1 MPAAWRDA
9 LASAL
14 KTLDSSIRLRSAES
28 PSELN
33 AVIQSG
39 DVAVIV
45 AEPDRISDELRERV
59 LGPDCAPDAPE
70 VFVAVTENDPQ
81 LARFEAMFR
90 PPFRLV
96 EVGSDAAAW
105 RNLARQMVGAVQLQV
120 ERRRNSAALR
130 HSEQQIG
137 DLEEYAHTVAHNL
150 KAPLNGIIGIA
161 RIMQEEGPDLSMA
174 ESRRYL
180 DSIVRG
186 GRKLDRV
193 IEEILLLATME
204 RQAPPRM
211 VLDMSA
217 IVAEAL
223 QTLEHQI
230 KVSGAIIS
238 RPQTWP
244 TAVGYAPWVEEVWI
258 NYLAN
263 AISYGGVPPL
273 IQMGAENCEDGMV
286 RFWVSDNGRG
296 FDQQDGENL
305 FESGTRIARPN
316 TKGHGLGLSIVKKI
330 VQKLDG
336 SVRAQSCVRPG
347 EGALF
352 SFTLPAAQR
361 REHYFYKYAAELRD
375 AAELR
380 HAAAVRAQQNEDP
393 GT

>member
-1 MPAAWRDA
+1 MPEAWRDA
-9 LASAL
+9 LANAL
-14 KTLDSSIRLRSAES
+14 KTQDATIRVRSAEF
-28 PSELN
+28 PSDLN
-33 AVIQSG
+33 AIYQSG
-39 DVAVIV
+39 DVAVMV
-45 AEPDRISDELRERV
+45 AEPDRISDDLRERI
-59 LGPDCAPDAPE
+59 LAPDRAPDAPE
-70 VFVAVTENDPQ
+70 VFVTVAENNPQ
-81 LARFEAMFR
+81 LARYESTFR
-90 PPFRLV
+90 PPFCLV
-96 EVGSDAAAW
+96 EVGSDAGAW
-105 RNLARQMVGAVQLQV
+105 RNLARQVGGAVLRQI
-120 ERRRNSAALR
+120 ERRRSSAALR

-161 RIMQEEGPDLSMA
+161 RIMQEEGPDLSVA

-193 IEEILLLATME
+193 IEEILLLATMD

-211 VLDMSA
+211 VLDMNA
-217 IVAEAL
+217 IVREAL

-230 KVSGAIIS
+230 KISGAIIS
-238 RPQTWP
+238 RPQSWP

-273 IQMGAENCEDGMV
+273 IQMGAESAEDGMV

-296 FDQQDGENL
+296 FGEQDGEKL
-305 FESGTRIARPN
+305 FESGARIARPN

-330 VQKLDG
+330 VQKLEG
-336 SVRAQSCVRPG
+336 SVCAQSCVRPG

-361 REHYFYKYAAELRD
+361 REHFFYKYAAELQT
-375 AAELR
+375 AGVLGSN
-380 HAAAVRAQQNEDP
+380 QNEDA
-393 GT
+393 GSR